1 MTDPIAD
8 MLTRIRNA
16 SSAAH
21 EIVEMRH
28 SKMKEAIG
36 HILKREGYIENC
48 EASGEGFTKSLKLTL
63 KYHGKQGVIR
73 GIKRVSKPGL
83 RQYVGSQKIPAVLRG
98 MGVAIL
104 STPQGLLTGKE
115 ARRRNVGGE
124 LVCFIW

>member
-16 SSAAH
+16 SSSTH
-21 EIVEMRH
+21 ETVEMRH

-36 HILKREGYIENC
+36 IILKKEGYIDNC
-48 EASGEGFTKSLKLTL
+48 EATGEGYTKSLKLTL

-83 RQYVGSQKIPAVLRG
+83 RQYVGAQKIPAVLRG

-124 LVCFIW
+124 LVCFVW

>member
-16 SSAAH
+16 SSASH
-21 EIVEMRH
+21 ETVEMRH
-28 SKMKEAIG
+28 SRMKEAIG
-36 HILKREGYIENC
+36 NILKQEGYLENC
-48 EASGEGFTKSLKLTL
+48 ESSGEGHKKTLKLTL
-63 KYHGKQGVIR
+63 KYHGKNGVIR
-73 GIKRVSKPGL
+73 GLKRISKPGL
-83 RQYVGSQKIPAVLRG
+83 RQYVGAQEIPPVLRG
-98 MGVAIL
+98 MGIAIV